1 MHFNCFCLIMIMIIL
16 ILTNRSNLKN
26 NLISLLVY
34 SYFLICYFHKIYSF
48 NFTHDFSIGIILIHH
63 PLIKLGSQNEIS

>member
-34 SYFLICYFHKIYSF
+34 FYFLICYFHQIYSF
-48 NFTHDFSIGIILIHH
+48 SFTNDYPIGIILIHH
-63 PLIKLGSQNEIS
+63 PLIKLGSQINS